1 MPFPP
6 LKFENQ
12 SLKLLDQRLLPEK
25 EEWVSCKTSVQVFHA
40 IRSMIVRGAPAIGIT
55 AGYGL
60 YLGVLNFKGSSEA
73 FIKKLKKEAEYLKE
87 SRPTAVN
94 LANIIDR
101 IAAKVEQ
108 QYHSERSEGSRDS
121 SASGLRMTQKLVSLV
136 LKEAIAAHKED
147 DQLCRAM
154 GRHGAELLKNGSRV
168 LTHCNAGGLATT
180 GYGTALGVL
189 YAAKS
194 QGKKISVYADET
206 RPLLQGARLTAWE
219 LSKSKI
225 PCTLIC
231 DNMAASIMR
240 AGKIDCVI
248 VGADRIAANGDTA
261 NKIGTYNV
269 ALLARAHGLPFY
281 VAAPKTT
288 FDFKI
293 KTGAQIPIENRKDEE
308 VTEGFG
314 RRTAPRGIKVLNPAF
329 DVTPFSLVTAFIT
342 EAGILKPPFKKILTV
357 IARSSIGA
365 TKQSR
370 FLNPRLLRKKRSQ

>member
-6 LKFENQ
+6 LKFENKT
-12 SLKLLDQRLLPEK
+12 LKLLDQRLLPEK
-25 EEWVSCKTSVQVFHA
+25 EIWVSCKNSFQVFHA
-40 IRSMIVRGAPAIGIT
+40 IRDMIVRGAPAIGIT

-60 YLGVLNFKGSSEA
+60 YLGVMGFKGSREF

-101 IAAKVEQ
+101 LFDRTLAEFKRNQKADTKFLKNFLLKQARIA
-108 QYHSERSEGSRDS
+108 H
-121 SASGLRMTQKLVSLV
+121 T
-136 LKEAIAAHKED
+136 ED

-154 GRHGAELLKNGSRV
+154 GRHGAGLLKKGARV

-194 QGKKISVYADET
+194 QGKNISVYADET

-231 DNMAASIMR
+231 DNMAAATMR
-240 AGKIDCVI
+240 AGKVDCVI

-269 ALLARAHGLPFY
+269 ALLAKFHGIPFY

-293 KTGAQIPIENRKDEE
+293 KTGGQIPIENRKDEE
-308 VTEGFG
+308 ITEGFG
-314 RRTAPRGIKVLNPAF
+314 KRTAPKGIKVLNPAF
-329 DVTPFSLVTAFIT
+329 DVTPHELVTAFIT
-342 EAGILKPPFKKILTV
+342 EAGVLRAPFHKSLQK
-357 IARSSIGA
+357 
-365 TKQSR
+365 
-370 FLNPRLLRKKRSQ
+370 LRK

>member
-6 LKFENQ
+6 LKFENKT
-12 SLKLLDQRLLPEK
+12 LKLLDQRLLPEK
-25 EEWVSCKTSVQVFHA
+25 EIWVSCKNSSQVFHA
-40 IRSMIVRGAPAIGIT
+40 IRDMIVRGAPAIGIT

-60 YLGVLNFKGSSEA
+60 YLGVLPFKGTAPA
-73 FIKKLKKEAEYLKE
+73 FIQKLRKEAEYLKE

-101 IAAKVEQ
+101 LFDRT
-108 QYHSERSEGSRDS
+108 SEEFKRNKKAGTES
-121 SASGLRMTQKLVSLV
+121 LKKLL

-147 DQLCRAM
+147 DLLCRTM
-154 GRHGAELLKNGSRV
+154 GRHGARLLKKGARI

-194 QGKKISVYADET
+194 MGNKISAYADET

-231 DNMAASIMR
+231 DNMAAATMR
-240 AGKIDCVI
+240 SGKIDCVI

-269 ALLARAHGLPFY
+269 ALLAKFHGIPFY

-293 KTGAQIPIENRKDEE
+293 KTGGQIPIENRKDEE
-308 VTEGFG
+308 VTQGFG
-314 RRTAPRGIKVLNPAF
+314 KRTAPKGIKVLNPAF
-329 DVTPFSLVTAFIT
+329 DVTPQELVTAFIT
-342 EAGILKPPFKKILTV
+342 EAGVLKPPFNKSFQK
-357 IARSSIGA
+357 
-365 TKQSR
+365 
-370 FLNPRLLRKKRSQ
+370 LRK